1 MTGSFRAKDSWPLGS
16 RCNSAAEC
24 EKINEN
30 HQKIPGSS
38 LVDWTKP
45 ARKQQKMNI
54 SSTSTILASLKGRLD
69 THLNDTE
76 HNNTLSMEGVSRS
89 WLCWILCLT
98 NSLLPK
104 VSWSNS
110 FSDFFI
116 YKKVISMNSVFFHTR
131 KHIFW
136 SMFMPHGFASMFRG
150 RRLGYRCWDV

>member
-38 LVDWTKP
+38 LADWTKP

-54 SSTSTILASLKGRLD
+54 SSTSTILASLKWRYD
-69 THLNDTE
+69 TRFNDTE
-76 HNNTLSMEGVSRS
+76 HNNTQSMEGVSRS
-89 WLCWILCLT
+89 WLCWILCST

-104 VSWSNS
+104 VSLLIS
-110 FSDFFI
+110 FSDFI
-116 YKKVISMNSVFFHTR
+116 KKWFKWILLFSYSQTY
-131 KHIFW
+131 FW

-150 RRLGYRCWDV
+150 RRLGYRCWEV